1 MCKIGI
7 MLGTAGENLP
17 SAILFM
23 NSNKSEKNIRKK
35 VDKTREKCLS
45 HGIILGH
52 DVVICKGP
60 DRDVDR
66 DAVNLLISFLMTG
79 QCDLVAVDK
88 LTDLTEDVSDM
99 GRRHRLLMKIRRGDI
114 LYADLGGQ
122 YQGSMQGGM
131 RPVVV
136 VSDNMANKHSTV
148 ITVVPLS
155 TKIFKKKNLP
165 THVFVS
171 AYRAEGLE
179 QHSIALCEQVTAL
192 DYGRIIENMGKVDE
206 ETLARITEAVQVQ
219 VGVYDKYNG

>member
-7 MLGTAGENLP
+7 MLGTAGENLS

-79 QCDLVAVDK
+79 QYDMVAVDK

-99 GRRHRLLMKIRRGDI
+99 EELMKDAAKIGVGF
-114 LYADLGGQ
+114 LE
-122 YQGSMQGGM
+122 
-131 RPVVV
+131 
-136 VSDNMANKHSTV
+136 
-148 ITVVPLS
+148 LS
-155 TKIFKKKNLP
+155 TMDYYEYKDVKRKKLP

-219 VGVYDKYNG
+219 VGVFDKYN

>member
-1 MCKIGI
+1 M
-7 MLGTAGENLP
+7 
-17 SAILFM
+17 
-23 NSNKSEKNIRKK
+23 
-35 VDKTREKCLS
+35 
-45 HGIILGH
+45 
-52 DVVICKGP
+52 
-60 DRDVDR
+60 
-66 DAVNLLISFLMTG
+66 
-79 QCDLVAVDK
+79 VAVDK

-179 QHSIALCEQVTAL
+179 QHSIAL